1 MKKSINTYTGLM
13 QDTAYDSIKSAL
25 YIDARDVRITTSEG
39 ESQGAITN
47 MIGNEQAFIVPQNDS
62 GTQLG
67 LKEIIGVAT
76 IREKI
81 IIFTT
86 DDSGN
91 NGWIYYVEYDLQTR
105 NINAL
110 TPRLIYDNNG
120 SPEELFFKK
129 DWPIEAV
136 GRFESE
142 CTQRIYWTDYNNFI
156 RSLNIAD
163 FNTTSSPITTHIGVI
178 DIFPDITY
186 TQPILLNIA
195 PGGGSLK
202 AGMYQFAYRLRT
214 DDGKTTLI
222 SPPGNIMHIIGSS
235 ENASPSGK
243 MMGSRKGT
251 ITGKTI
257 TIRIDTTNYI
267 NIFEYIELI
276 GIFYEDYNGTPE
288 IFTIE
293 TNNLDPG
300 STFIDIIY
308 SGNEESIT
316 TILPIEYAVKI
327 YPFKTAKTI
336 VPKDNSLV
344 IANIKQSFFS
354 IQDLLAA
361 NEEFNAQT
369 YRYDSGASLPGP
381 AADDATKFNVKYN
394 ADRQWMGIWHTDE
407 QYKYKL
413 NGTTLG
419 GQSLATTAP
428 IGTGAINIS
437 YQFTLKKR
445 LLDTGQQPGD
455 KINWLGPDTTD
466 SSYNDGYTYYNKS
479 YGNDGSAYITGLS
492 RGYKRGETYRFG
504 IVFYNKKGEASYV
517 EHLGDI
523 KFPDI
528 SDKDDVLRE
537 GQYYFPVAT
546 DVTPPTLGDSHETWG
561 YDVGLDFTLDFS
573 SCPSILTQVSAWQ
586 IVRVPRS
593 NEDKRRICSG
603 IGRTTKNISVG
614 PEESQTIWNF
624 EAPNNENISHPYF
637 YSHFY
642 GFTGATGHQLIGS
655 VMNGQWTTFS
665 SDQMKLGIQN
675 AGSSFYQSDDP
686 DYINKDYILLYSPEI
701 SYNWQVKKSIPTGVG
716 EDLGLLMTGSYG
728 LFAGYPENI
737 EGNWSARP
745 SNWYSR
751 ETVHTLAPKELFGKN
766 GNIVDVDRKL
776 RSTAPIDRETELGK
790 FVTTPGVGEWPIAAR
805 GVEYFRGVRDC
816 FFMSNGLAHEKY
828 AMGQVGAQ
836 AVCMKT
842 YATTESNGNTP
853 RYLRNLYAG
862 VNQAGSPTANA
873 QGRRLNYPD
882 NEINTAL
889 ARGARCLAIATKAIF
904 QDFQG
909 NWTNPQMDSFHF
921 RTYGQGVPA
930 VGPEYWPNVKKNNG
944 VSPLYPYCFPLPV
957 TPGIYNE
964 FNGIKLCPRSPYIP
978 GQHQS
983 SIIATPVFDLYA
995 YKSEIYGGTSQSAL
1009 ENNIFIPC
1017 SAVIEPTN
1025 ITDVK
1030 IYGGDTFIGMFELVI
1045 NSTVLDGTPF
1055 AYGKGSP
1062 NSNEAFHEN
1071 RLETII
1077 FPVETGM
1084 QLELVW
1090 GDTPQ
1095 KGAQQF
1101 WGSDTLFILRQEN
1114 GNLSQGAGSS
1124 TYAPQVNNNGV
1135 SSGNAYTGVSGDNIE
1150 TLAGPLYNP
1159 VYNLD
1164 NSKSSLAFFV
1174 KPATLGDCGIDDTR
1188 AYLSDVKINEESIDS
1203 WTIFRTENVYNVESL
1218 HGPINKILNWN
1229 DTVYFFQDRAVGSY
1243 SINPRAVTTTED
1255 GQPTQLGSGKG
1266 FAHHKYFSTEFGSI
1280 HQWAVKATDKGIYY
1294 YDSIHKK
1301 IFKIGAEGNQPLSE
1315 IKGMHSFLEPIDGPI
1330 LLRKL
1335 DTPIGGD
1342 NPILN
1347 RGVIVE
1353 RDKINDEVF
1362 FTFRGFKQYRPFGY
1376 LGNGG
1381 AVTYL
1386 PDERV
1391 FIPNTEPTPD
1401 EGEYY
1406 QVGNTLVRTDDDG
1419 GFEGNRT
1426 KLITGSTRIDNEF
1439 TLVYDEL
1446 AEQFSS
1452 FYSTTPPIYIENG
1465 DILISTNPT
1474 DRKTTFTHN
1483 KGNWGEMYGAV
1494 KEAYVKL
1501 VINPNA
1507 DINKVLRFI
1516 EFNSIVNDNKNIAVD
1531 RVLTITA
1538 FRLQTEYQDTT
1549 KTAFSA
1555 ATIKRRFDKWRV
1567 KIPRDQL
1574 SADKRGRLRSTYFIL
1589 TLYYD
1594 NTYNKELILN
1604 RIMSHY
1610 DIQVF

>member
-1 MKKSINTYTGLM
+1 MEKSINTYTGLM
-13 QDTAYDSIKSAL
+13 QDTAFDSIKSEL
-25 YIDARDVRITTSEG
+25 YIDAKDVRITTSEG

-47 MIGNEQAFIVPQNDS
+47 MVGNEQAFIVPQNDS

-86 DDSGN
+86 DNSGN

-110 TPRLIYDNNG
+110 TPLLIYDSNG
-120 SPEELFFKK
+120 SPEELLFKK
-129 DWPIEAV
+129 DWPIEAT

-163 FNTTSSPITTHIGVI
+163 FGTTSSPITTDISVV
-178 DIFPDITY
+178 DIFPDVTY
-186 TQPILLNIA
+186 TQPILLNVGA
-195 PGGGSLK
+195 GGGNIK

-222 SPPGNIMHIIGSS
+222 SPPGNIMHVIGAS

-257 TIRIDTTNYI
+257 TLRIDTTNYV

-276 GIFYEDYNGTPE
+276 GVFYEDYDGTPE

-293 TNNLDPG
+293 TNVIDPNG
-300 STFIDIIY
+300 TFIDIVY

-327 YPFKTAKTI
+327 YPFKTAKTM

-361 NEEFNAQT
+361 NEEFNPQT
-369 YRYDSGASLPGP
+369 YRYDSGGSPQGP
-381 AADDATKFNVKYN
+381 TADDATKFNVKYN
-394 ADRQWMGIWHTDE
+394 ADRQWMGVWHTAE

-445 LLDTGQQPGD
+445 LLDTGQEPRY
-455 KINWLGPDTTD
+455 KNNWLGPNTTD

-479 YGNDGSAYITGLS
+479 YDNDGSTYITGLS
-492 RGYKRGETYRFG
+492 RGYKRGDTYRFG

-517 EHLGDI
+517 EYLGDI

-537 GQYYFPVAT
+537 GQYYFPVAIDT
-546 DVTPPTLGDSHETWG
+546 TPVTLGNNHDTSG
-561 YDVGLDFTLDFS
+561 FDVGLDFTLDFS
-573 SCPSILTQVSAWQ
+573 SCPSILTQISAWQ
-586 IVRVPRS
+586 IVRVPRDI
-593 NEDKRRICSG
+593 EDKRRICSG
-603 IGRTTKNISVG
+603 IGRTVKNTSVG
-614 PEESQTIWNF
+614 EVTKTQIEWDFQ
-624 EAPNNENISHPYF
+624 APNDEPISHPYF
-637 YSHFY
+637 HSHFRDFH
-642 GFTGATGHQLIGS
+642 GGTSGLSTTGS

-665 SDQMKLGIQN
+665 SNQMKLGIQN
-675 AGSSFYQSDDP
+675 TGSTFYQTSDP
-686 DYINKDYILLYSPEI
+686 DYINDDYILLYSPEI
-701 SYNWQVKKSIPTGVG
+701 SYNWEVSNSIPTGVG
-716 EDLGLLMTGSYG
+716 EDLGILVTGSYG
-728 LFAGYPENI
+728 LFAGDPTNI
-737 EGNWSARP
+737 NGNWAARP
-745 SNWYSR
+745 VNWYG
-751 ETVHTLAPKELFGKN
+751 EEIDHTDKPDELFGKN
-766 GNIVDVDRKL
+766 GTMVEVGRKL
-776 RSTAPIDRETELGK
+776 RSTTPIDRETALGD
-790 FVTTPGVGEWPIAAR
+790 FDGVTYPIVQR
-805 GVEYFRGVRDC
+805 GIEYFRGVRDC
-816 FFMSNGLAHEKY
+816 FFMSNGFAHEKY
-828 AMGQVGAQ
+828 AMGQEAAQ
-836 AVCMKT
+836 AVCMRA
-842 YATTESNGNTP
+842 YATTAVNGTTV
-853 RYLRNLYAG
+853 RYLRNLYAEC
-862 VNQAGSPTANA
+862 NQPGDSSNISN
-873 QGRRLNYPD
+873 GFRLNWPD
-882 NEINTAL
+882 NRDNTAL
-889 ARGARCLAIATKAIF
+889 SRGARCLAIGTKAIF
-904 QDFQG
+904 TDFQG
-909 NWTNPQMDSFHF
+909 NTAVPAMDGHYF
-921 RTYGQGVPA
+921 RTYGQGV
-930 VGPEYWPNVKKNNG
+930 GTPEYWPG
-944 VSPLYPYCFPLPV
+944 VMKDSIPVEPLYPYCFPLNAA
-957 TPGIYNE
+957 PGIYNQY
-964 FNGIKLCPRSPYIP
+964 NGIALDPIYTT
-978 GQHQS
+978 GEFES
-983 SIIATPVFDLYA
+983 SILATPVFDLYA
-995 YKSEIYGGTSQSAL
+995 YRSEIYGGTSQSAL

-1025 ITDVK
+1025 VTDVK

-1045 NSTVLDGTPF
+1045 NSAVLDGQPF
-1055 AYGKGSP
+1055 AYGTGG
-1062 NSNEAFHEN
+1062 NSNEAFNEN
-1071 RLETII
+1071 RLETIV

-1101 WGSDTLFILRQEN
+1101 WGSDTLDRLRQEN
-1114 GNLSQGAGSS
+1114 GNLSQGGGSS
-1124 TYAPQVNNNGV
+1124 TYAPQVNNDGTG
-1135 SSGNAYTGVSGDNIE
+1135 STNAYTGVSGSDIE
-1150 TLAGPLYNP
+1150 QLEGPLYNP

-1164 NSKSSLAFFV
+1164 NSKSALAFFV

-1188 AYLSDVKINEESIDS
+1188 AYLSDTKINEESIDS

-1218 HGPINKILNWN
+1218 HGPVNKILNWN

-1255 GQPTQLGSGKG
+1255 GQPTQLGSGEG

-1280 HQWAVKATDKGIYY
+1280 HQWAVKATDQGIYY

-1301 IFKIGAEGNQPLSE
+1301 IFKIGSEGNQPLSE

-1362 FTFRGFKQYRPFGY
+1362 FTFRGFKKYSPFGY

-1381 AVTYL
+1381 TVTYL

-1391 FIPNTEPTPD
+1391 FIPDTEPTPD

-1406 QVGNTLVRTDDDG
+1406 QVGDTLVRTDDGG

-1426 KLITGSTRIDNEF
+1426 KLIAGSTRIDNEF

-1446 AEQFSS
+1446 AGQFSS

-1516 EFNSIVNDNKNIAVD
+1516 EFNSIVNDNEDIAVD

-1555 ATIKRRFDKWRV
+1555 TTIKRRFDKWRV

-1610 DIQVF
+1610 DIQIF

>member
-1 MKKSINTYTGLM
+1 MEKSINTYTGLM
-13 QDTAYDSIKSAL
+13 QDTAFDSIKSEL
-25 YIDARDVRITTSEG
+25 YIDAKDVRITTSEG

-47 MIGNEQAFIVPQNDS
+47 MVGNEQAFVIPQV
-62 GTQLG
+62 GATG
-67 LKEIIGVAT
+67 VKEIIGVAT

-86 DDSGN
+86 DSSGN
-91 NGWIYYVEYDLQTR
+91 KGWIYYVEYDLQTR
-105 NINAL
+105 NINPL
-110 TPRLIYDNNG
+110 TPRLIYDSNG
-120 SPEELFFKK
+120 SPEELLFKK

-163 FNTTSSPITTHIGVI
+163 FDTTSSPITTDISVV
-178 DIFPDITY
+178 DIFPNISY
-186 TQPILLNIA
+186 TQPILLNVGS
-195 PGGGSLK
+195 GGGSLK

-214 DDGKTTLI
+214 EDGKTTLI
-222 SPPGNIMHIIGSS
+222 SPPSNIMHIIGASDG
-235 ENASPSGK
+235 ASPSGK

-257 TIRIDTTNYI
+257 TLRIDITNYV
-267 NIFEYIELI
+267 NIFKYIELI
-276 GIFYEDYNGTPE
+276 GVFYEDYDGTPE
-288 IFTIE
+288 IYTIE
-293 TNNLDPG
+293 TNAIDTN

-327 YPFKTAKTI
+327 YPFKTAKTM

-361 NEEFNAQT
+361 NEEFNSQT
-369 YRYDSGASLPGP
+369 YRYDSGALLPGP
-381 AADDATKFNVKYN
+381 TADDDTKFNVKYN
-394 ADRQWMGIWHTDE
+394 ADRQWMGEWHSVE

-419 GQSLATTAP
+419 GQSLATVAS
-428 IGTGAINIS
+428 IGTGTINIS

-445 LLDTGQQPGD
+445 LIDSDPQPVYKNNFLPAPSTDT
-455 KINWLGPDTTD
+455 
-466 SSYNDGYTYYNKS
+466 SYNDGYTYYNKS
-479 YGNDGSAYITGLS
+479 YDNDGSTYITGLS

-504 IVFYNKKGEASYV
+504 VVFYNLKGEASYV
-517 EHLGDI
+517 EYIGDI

-528 SDKDDVLRE
+528 SDKDDITRE
-537 GQYYFPVAT
+537 SQRYFPVAIDT
-546 DVTPPTLGDSHETWG
+546 TPGAPNPGSHECHG
-561 YDVGLDFTLDFS
+561 YDLGLDFTLDFA
-573 SCPSILTQVSAWQ
+573 SCPSALAQISAWQ
-586 IVRVPRS
+586 IVRVPRKA
-593 NEDKRRICSG
+593 EDKRRVCSG
-603 IGRTTKNISVG
+603 LIRNVKNTAVG
-614 PEESQTIWNF
+614 EPKNQTIWDF
-624 EAPNNENISHPYF
+624 RAPNDDDPISHPYF
-637 YSHFY
+637 FAWKANYDS
-642 GFTGATGHQLIGS
+642 GLNQ
-655 VMNGQWTTFS
+655 VMNGQWTLFS
-665 SDQMKLGIQN
+665 GNLQVECGIQN
-675 AGSSFYQSDDP
+675 AGGTYFQSHSPYPINDDF
-686 DYINKDYILLYSPEI
+686 LLVYSPEI
-701 SYNWQVKKSIPTGVG
+701 SYNWQVGDTLPTGVG
-716 EDLGLLMTGSYG
+716 NDLGVLVTGAYG
-728 LFAGYPENI
+728 IFGGNPDSGTGTTTPADWFDQEVEYEESPE
-737 EGNWSARP
+737 
-745 SNWYSR
+745 
-751 ETVHTLAPKELFGKN
+751 ELCGKN
-766 GNIVDVDRKL
+766 GYLIEFRRKL
-776 RSTAPIDRETELGK
+776 RSTTPIDRETALGH
-790 FVTTPGVGEWPIAAR
+790 FDGVTYPITQR
-805 GVEYFRGVRDC
+805 GIEYFRGVRDC
-816 FFMSNGLAHEKY
+816 FFMSNGFAHGDY
-828 AMGQVGAQ
+828 AMGEDGAMD
-836 AVCMKT
+836 VCMRSF
-842 YATTESNGNTP
+842 ATTDSNGTSV
-853 RYLRNLYAG
+853 RYIRNLYAE
-862 VNQAGSPTANA
+862 VNQDGGS
-873 QGRRLNYPD
+873 GDGYRLNWPD
-882 NEINTAL
+882 NDDETYL
-889 ARGARCLAIATKAIF
+889 GRGARCLTIATTAVF
-904 QDFQG
+904 TDPFGSAVTPAMDG
-909 NWTNPQMDSFHF
+909 NFF
-921 RTYGQGVPA
+921 KTYGQDT
-930 VGPEYWPNVKKNNG
+930 WTNVKKPDL
-944 VSPLYPYCFPLPV
+944 VSDLYHYVFPIV
-957 TPGIYNE
+957 ENSGIYN
-964 FNGIKLCPRSPYIP
+964 GKASPAIY
-978 GQHQS
+978 GGDGTYYQGSLYQ
-983 SIIATPVFDLYA
+983 TPVVDITA
-995 YKSEIYGGTSQSAL
+995 YRSEIYGGYSQSAL
-1009 ENNIFIPC
+1009 ENNVFVPC

-1025 ITDVK
+1025 VTNVK
-1030 IYGGDTFIGMFELVI
+1030 IFGGDTFIGMFEC
-1045 NSTVLDGTPF
+1045 VLGSAVLAGNPF
-1055 AYGKGSP
+1055 DFGNNGK
-1062 NSNEAFHEN
+1062 EVFHN
-1071 RLETII
+1071 NVLETII

-1084 QLELVW
+1084 QLELAW

-1095 KGAQQF
+1095 KGAQQY
-1101 WGSDTLFILRQEN
+1101 WGSDILDRLRQEN
-1114 GNLSQGAGSS
+1114 GNLSKGGGSG
-1124 TYAPQVNNNGV
+1124 TYAPQVNNDGTG
-1135 SSGNAYTGVSGDNIE
+1135 STNAYTGVSGSDIE
-1150 TLAGPLYNP
+1150 QLEGPLYNP

-1164 NSKSSLAFFV
+1164 NSKSALAFFV
-1174 KPATLGDCGIDDTR
+1174 KPDTLGNCGIDDTR
-1188 AYLSDVKINEESIDS
+1188 AYLSDTKINEEVIDS
-1203 WTIFRTENVYNVESL
+1203 WTIFRTENVYNVESV

-1255 GQPTQLGSGKG
+1255 GQPTQLGSGEG

-1280 HQWAVKATDKGIYY
+1280 HQWAVKATDQGIYY

-1301 IFKIGAEGNQPLSE
+1301 IFKIGSEGNQPLSE

-1362 FTFRGFKQYRPFGY
+1362 FTFRGFKKYKPFGY
-1376 LGNGG
+1376 AGNGG

-1391 FIPNTEPTPD
+1391 FIPNTEPAPD

-1406 QVGNTLVRTDDDG
+1406 KVGDTLVRTDDDG

-1426 KLITGSTRIDNEF
+1426 KLIAGSTRIDNEF

-1446 AEQFSS
+1446 AGQFSS

-1483 KGNWGEMYGAV
+1483 KGNWGEMYGTV
-1494 KEAYVKL
+1494 TEAYVKL

-1516 EFNSIVNDNKNIAVD
+1516 EFNSIVNDNEDIAVD

-1610 DIQVF
+1610 DVQIF